1 MLYLLTSLVL
11 ISQILCGNPI
21 LFLLQ
26 NGKTE
31 VAIDRIL
38 EKPSLDFEVL
48 KKLATILIEKG
59 AKSGDPEAELLA
71 LYGAMYGGH
80 PFSMDIC
87 HTTLSSPHP
96 YTQMA
101 TIQFLGSL
109 QDDRGQELLMSC
121 FSSPHLQIRMEAAY
135 QLAREKSRLATPMIE
150 ALMNLLPPFFKAHF
164 PELLALIGTD
174 EATATL
180 KRLANDPFLHV
191 RLSTFLTAAQYGRDD
206 FLPQIRALAT
216 HSNVAEKEAACTA
229 LGILSDSTMIPR
241 LQTLSSDLEETVRLA
256 ACRALTRLGDPS
268 YEQTI
273 IEEALKKNLFAIALL
288 GNSIDGRTALASLI
302 YDPNIEVRINAAIAL
317 LSLKDPRAA
326 APLLELLITDERDL
340 GLYPFHSQGGS
351 LIYWKVAPSITQLS
365 KKFEQDLLTLTLNFK
380 EHLLAQCLE
389 LSEPV
394 FLKICRTI
402 FERGELPLVPLAI
415 HLIENL
421 GTPNAIDFLKQCALK
436 LGHPLIRTYATI
448 ALFRLNVEGP
458 YKESVYKFVEENIRG
473 DLIQLRPIL
482 PWHEEKKLSF
492 DLTPKENSALLIE
505 ALLTLANDHSERS
518 IRLLL
523 RMIRDGHPKNQAA
536 LSGILLHTLN

>member
-1 MLYLLTSLVL
+1 MTRLFICLLLTTLSLFAN
-11 ISQILCGNPI
+11 ST
-21 LFLLQ
+21 LFLLK
-26 NGKTE
+26 NGKTD
-31 VAIDRIL
+31 VAINRIL
-38 EKPSLDFEVL
+38 EKEVLDFDVL
-48 KKLATILIEKG
+48 KRLATILIEQG
-59 AKSGDPEAELLA
+59 AKSGDPETELLA

-135 QLAREKSRLATPMIE
+135 QLAREKNRLATPMIE
-150 ALMNLLPPFFKAHF
+150 ALINLLPPFFKAHF

-180 KRLANDPFLHV
+180 KRLARDPFLHV

-206 FLPQIRALAT
+206 FLPLIRALAT

-229 LGILSDSTMIPR
+229 LGVLADSTMIPR
-241 LQTLSSDLEETVRLA
+241 LQTLSRDLEETVRLA

-268 YEQTI
+268 YESTI
-273 IEEALKKNLFAIALL
+273 IKEALNKNLFAITLL
-288 GNSIDGRTALASLI
+288 RDSYEGRTALASLI

-326 APLLELLITDERDL
+326 APLLELLISDERDL
-340 GLYPFHSQGGS
+340 GLYPFYSQGGS
-351 LIYWKVAPSITQLS
+351 LMYWRIAPSITHLS
-365 KKFEQDLLTLTLNFK
+365 KKFEQDLMTLTLNIK
-380 EHLLAQCLE
+380 EKLLMQCLE

-402 FERGELPLVPLAI
+402 ENRGELPLVPLAT

-421 GTPNAIDFLKQCALK
+421 ATPSAIDFLKESASK
-436 LGHPLIRTYATI
+436 VGHPLIRTYATI
-448 ALFRLNVEGP
+448 ALTRLNVEGP
-458 YKESVYKFVEENIRG
+458 YRERLHQFVLQNIRG
-473 DLIQLRPIL
+473 ELIQLRPIL
-482 PWHEEKKLSF
+482 PWHEDKKTSF

-505 ALLTLANDHSERS
+505 ALLTLASDHSERT

-523 RMIRDGHPKNQAA
+523 RMIRDGHPKNRAA